1 MLMVI
6 MNGRW
11 KEEGKLWILILVT
24 NMGKYRCWAAEN
36 YNQDAQVYG
45 NIEWKLKGENMN
57 NCAR

>member
-1 MLMVI
+1 MLMKGKMMMTIRMIMLMVI

-36 YNQDAQVYG
+36 YNQDA
-45 NIEWKLKGENMN
+45 
-57 NCAR
+57 